1 MEWIG
6 TRFALTLGGIRLR
19 VSVALE
25 DALPEGTGALGKAP
39 HAAREVR
46 EHDGSGRRRAYRVHP
61 R

>member
-19 VSVALE
+19 VQIALE
-25 DALPEGTGALGKAP
+25 DAPGECVPRVKAP
-39 HAAREVR
+39 SLAREER
-46 EHDGSGRRRAYRVHP
+46 EHDGAARRSYRIHT

>member
-19 VSVALE
+19 VHIALE
-25 DALPEGTGALGKAP
+25 DVHDECVPRGKAP
-39 HAAREVR
+39 SFAREER
-46 EHDGSGRRRAYRVHP
+46 EHDGAARRAYRIHP

>member
-19 VSVALE
+19 VHIALE
-25 DALPEGTGALGKAP
+25 DALREDARSGKAP
-39 HAAREVR
+39 PSVR
-46 EHDGSGRRRAYRVHP
+46 EQRGHDGSGRRTYRLHS

>member
-19 VSVALE
+19 VNIALE
-25 DALPEGTGALGKAP
+25 DVHEECAPRGKAP
-39 HAAREVR
+39 SIAREDRAYDGAARR
-46 EHDGSGRRRAYRVHP
+46 SYRIHT